1 MRVPCGVAHERFLHI
16 PTAGE
21 TYEPVTTD
29 EHDTQ
34 KNLLPALA
42 RLVRGTSI
50 LFWGLPIAMVV
61 SVMATLSNWT
71 DAAWPMGMLLPPVA
85 FAMLW
90 IGLWLLG
97 SFQPQE
103 RVWQAALGQ
112 AKLMGLFSLGLSPFL
127 HWHHR
132 APDELYFANAVWLLA
147 LVFVFYLMSLN
158 KMLARL
164 AAMLPDETLRV
175 ESQLFSRMNRVL
187 LSMTPIGFGVMYLF
201 SFMDELPEILI
212 HGVSM
217 AAQFRPWLFM
227 AFVLIP
233 VSMTM
238 SLLWKT
244 KESILASVFTPR
256 Q

>member
-1 MRVPCGVAHERFLHI
+1 MD
-16 PTAGE
+16 E
-21 TYEPVTTD
+21 TDAQPD
-29 EHDTQ
+29 
-34 KNLLPALA
+34 LLPTLA
-42 RLVRGTSI
+42 RVVRGTSM
-50 LFWGLPIAMVV
+50 LFWGLPVAMVV
-61 SVMATLSNWT
+61 SIMSTLSNWT
-71 DAAWPMGMLLPPVA
+71 DAAWPMGMLMPPVA
-85 FAMLW
+85 FGVLW
-90 IGLWLLG
+90 VGLWLLG
-97 SFQPQE
+97 AFQPQE

-147 LVFVFYLMSLN
+147 LVFVFYLMALN
-158 KMLARL
+158 KTLARL

-187 LSMTPIGFGVMYLF
+187 LAMTPIGFGAMYLM
-201 SFMDELPEILI
+201 SLIDEPPELLFRL
-212 HGVSM
+212 VAM

-233 VSMTM
+233 LSMTM

-244 KESILASVFTPR
+244 KESILASVFAPK

>member
-1 MRVPCGVAHERFLHI
+1 MMD
-16 PTAGE
+16 E
-21 TYEPVTTD
+21 T
-29 EHDTQ
+29 DTQ
-34 KNLLPALA
+34 PDLLPTLA
-42 RLVRGTSI
+42 RVVRGTSM
-50 LFWGLPIAMVV
+50 LFWGLPVAMVV
-61 SVMATLSNWT
+61 SIMSTLSNWT
-71 DAAWPMGMLLPPVA
+71 DAAWPMGMLMSPVA
-85 FAMLW
+85 FGVLW
-90 IGLWLLG
+90 VGLWLLG
-97 SFQPQE
+97 AFQPQE

-147 LVFVFYLMSLN
+147 LVFVFYLMALN
-158 KMLARL
+158 KTLARL

-187 LSMTPIGFGVMYLF
+187 LAMTPIGFGAMYLM
-201 SFMDELPEILI
+201 SLIDEPPELLFRL
-212 HGVSM
+212 VAM

-244 KESILASVFTPR
+244 KESILASVFTPK

>member
-1 MRVPCGVAHERFLHI
+1 MM
-16 PTAGE
+16 
-21 TYEPVTTD
+21 D
-29 EHDTQ
+29 EIDTQ
-34 KNLLPALA
+34 PDLLPALA
-42 RLVRGTSI
+42 RVVRGTSM
-50 LFWGLPIAMVV
+50 LFWGLPVAMVV
-61 SVMATLSNWT
+61 SIMSTLSNWT
-71 DAAWPMGMLLPPVA
+71 DAAWPMGMLMPPVA
-85 FAMLW
+85 FGVLW
-90 IGLWLLG
+90 VGLWLLG
-97 SFQPQE
+97 ALQPQE

-112 AKLMGLFSLGLSPFL
+112 AKLLGLFNLGLSPFL

-147 LVFVFYLMSLN
+147 LVFVFYLMALN
-158 KMLARL
+158 KTLARL

-187 LSMTPIGFGVMYLF
+187 LTITSISIGVMYLVTRI
-201 SFMDELPEILI
+201 DEPPELLFRLVAI
-212 HGVSM
+212 
-217 AAQFRPWLFM
+217 AAQFRPWRFT

-244 KESILASVFTPR
+244 KESTLASVFAPK

>member
-1 MRVPCGVAHERFLHI
+1 M
-16 PTAGE
+16 
-21 TYEPVTTD
+21 
-29 EHDTQ
+29 
-34 KNLLPALA
+34 LPALA
-42 RLVRGTSI
+42 RVVRGTSM
-50 LFWGLPIAMVV
+50 LFWGLPVAMVV
-61 SVMATLSNWT
+61 SIMSTLSNWT
-71 DAAWPMGMLLPPVA
+71 DAAWPMGMLMPPVA
-85 FAMLW
+85 FGVLW
-90 IGLWLLG
+90 VGLWLLG
-97 SFQPQE
+97 AFQPQE

-112 AKLMGLFSLGLSPFL
+112 AKLLGLFNLGLSPFL

-147 LVFVFYLMSLN
+147 LVFVFYLMALN
-158 KMLARL
+158 KTLARL

-187 LSMTPIGFGVMYLF
+187 LAMTPIGFGAMYLM
-201 SFMDELPEILI
+201 SLIDEPPELLFRL
-212 HGVSM
+212 VAM

-233 VSMTM
+233 LSMTM

-244 KESILASVFTPR
+244 KESILASVFAPK

>member
-1 MRVPCGVAHERFLHI
+1 MD
-16 PTAGE
+16 
-21 TYEPVTTD
+21 EPD
-29 EHDTQ
+29 IQPD
-34 KNLLPALA
+34 LLPALA
-42 RLVRGTSI
+42 RVVRGTSI

-71 DAAWPMGMLLPPVA
+71 DAAWPIGMLIPPVA
-85 FAMLW
+85 YGMLW
-90 IGLWLLG
+90 HGLWLLG
-97 SFQPQE
+97 GFQPQE
-103 RVWQAALGQ
+103 RVWQSALGQ

-147 LVFVFYLMSLN
+147 LVFVFYLMALN
-158 KMLARL
+158 KMLGRL

-187 LSMTPIGFGVMYLF
+187 LAVTPISFGVMYLF
-201 SFMDELPEILI
+201 SFMDELPEILFR
-212 HGVSM
+212 GVAL

-244 KESILASVFTPR
+244 KESILASVFHPR

>member
-1 MRVPCGVAHERFLHI
+1 
-16 PTAGE
+16 
-21 TYEPVTTD
+21 VTTD

-42 RLVRGTSI
+42 RVARGTSI

-71 DAAWPMGMLLPPVA
+71 AAAWPIGMLLPLVA

-112 AKLMGLFSLGLSPFL
+112 AKLLGLCSLGLSPFL

-132 APDELYFANAVWLLA
+132 APDELYFDDTVGLLK
-147 LVFVFYLMSLN
+147 LVFVFYMMALN

-187 LSMTPIGFGVMYLF
+187 LAMASLGIGVMHLVPRIDETPELLF
-201 SFMDELPEILI
+201 RLVAVAD
-212 HGVSM
+212 
-217 AAQFRPWLFM
+217 QFRPWLFM

>member
-1 MRVPCGVAHERFLHI
+1 MD
-16 PTAGE
+16 E
-21 TYEPVTTD
+21 TDAQPD
-29 EHDTQ
+29 
-34 KNLLPALA
+34 LLPTLA
-42 RLVRGTSI
+42 RVVRGTSM
-50 LFWGLPIAMVV
+50 LFWGLPVAMVV
-61 SVMATLSNWT
+61 SIMSTLSNWT
-71 DAAWPMGMLLPPVA
+71 DAAWPMGMLMPPVA
-85 FAMLW
+85 FGVLW
-90 IGLWLLG
+90 VGLWLLG
-97 SFQPQE
+97 AFQPQE

-112 AKLMGLFSLGLSPFL
+112 AKLLGLFNLGLSPFL

-147 LVFVFYLMSLN
+147 LVFVFYLMALN
-158 KMLARL
+158 KTLARL

-187 LSMTPIGFGVMYLF
+187 LTITSISIGVMYLVTRI
-201 SFMDELPEILI
+201 DEPPELLFRLVAI
-212 HGVSM
+212 

-244 KESILASVFTPR
+244 KESILASVFAPK

>member
-1 MRVPCGVAHERFLHI
+1 MD
-16 PTAGE
+16 
-21 TYEPVTTD
+21 EPD
-29 EHDTQ
+29 IQPD
-34 KNLLPALA
+34 LLPALA
-42 RLVRGTSI
+42 RVVRGTSI

-71 DAAWPMGMLLPPVA
+71 DAAWPIGMLMPPVA
-85 FAMLW
+85 YGMLW
-90 IGLWLLG
+90 HGLWLLG
-97 SFQPQE
+97 GFQPQE
-103 RVWQAALGQ
+103 RVWQSALGQ

-147 LVFVFYLMSLN
+147 LVFVFYLMALN
-158 KMLARL
+158 KMLGRL

-187 LSMTPIGFGVMYLF
+187 LAVTPISFGVMYLF
-201 SFMDELPEILI
+201 SFMDELPEILFR
-212 HGVSM
+212 GVAL

-244 KESILASVFTPR
+244 KESILASVFHPR

>member
-1 MRVPCGVAHERFLHI
+1 MM
-16 PTAGE
+16 
-21 TYEPVTTD
+21 D
-29 EHDTQ
+29 EIDTQ
-34 KNLLPALA
+34 PDLLPALA
-42 RLVRGTSI
+42 RVVRGTSM
-50 LFWGLPIAMVV
+50 LFWGLPVAMVV
-61 SVMATLSNWT
+61 SIMSTLSNWT
-71 DAAWPMGMLLPPVA
+71 DAAWPMGMLMSPVA
-85 FAMLW
+85 FGVLW
-90 IGLWLLG
+90 VGLWLLG
-97 SFQPQE
+97 AFQPQE

-112 AKLMGLFSLGLSPFL
+112 AKLLGLFNLGLSPFL

-147 LVFVFYLMSLN
+147 LVFVFYLMALN
-158 KMLARL
+158 KTLARL

-187 LSMTPIGFGVMYLF
+187 LAMTPIGFGAMYLM
-201 SFMDELPEILI
+201 SLIDEPPELLFRL
-212 HGVSM
+212 VAM

-244 KESILASVFTPR
+244 KESILASVFTPK

>member
-1 MRVPCGVAHERFLHI
+1 MM
-16 PTAGE
+16 
-21 TYEPVTTD
+21 D
-29 EHDTQ
+29 EIDTQ
-34 KNLLPALA
+34 PDLLPALA
-42 RLVRGTSI
+42 RVVRGTSM
-50 LFWGLPIAMVV
+50 LFWGLPVAMVV
-61 SVMATLSNWT
+61 SIMSTLSNWT
-71 DAAWPMGMLLPPVA
+71 DAAWPMGMLMPPVA
-85 FAMLW
+85 FGVLW
-90 IGLWLLG
+90 VGLWLLG
-97 SFQPQE
+97 AFQPQE

-112 AKLMGLFSLGLSPFL
+112 AKLLGLFNLGLSPFL

-147 LVFVFYLMSLN
+147 LVFVFYLMALN
-158 KMLARL
+158 KTLARL

-187 LSMTPIGFGVMYLF
+187 LAMTPIGFGAMYLM
-201 SFMDELPEILI
+201 SLIDEPPELLFRL
-212 HGVSM
+212 VAM

-233 VSMTM
+233 LSMTM

-244 KESILASVFTPR
+244 KESILASVFAPK

>member
-1 MRVPCGVAHERFLHI
+1 VK
-16 PTAGE
+16 
-21 TYEPVTTD
+21 TD
-29 EHDTQ
+29 EPDTQ
-34 KNLLPALA
+34 SDLLPALA
-42 RLVRGTSI
+42 RVVRGTSI
-50 LFWGLPIAMVV
+50 LFWGLPIAMVI
-61 SVMATLSNWT
+61 SIMATLSNWT
-71 DAAWPMGMLLPPVA
+71 DAAWPMGMLMPSVA
-85 FAMLW
+85 FGMLW
-90 IGLWLLG
+90 YGLWLLG

-164 AAMLPDETLRV
+164 AAMMPDETLRV
-175 ESQLFSRMNRVL
+175 ESRIFSGMNRVL
-187 LSMTPIGFGVMYLF
+187 LAMTPIGFGFMYLF
-201 SFMDELPEILI
+201 SFMDELPEILFQ
-212 HGVSM
+212 VVAL
-217 AAQFRPWLFM
+217 AAKFRPWLFM

-244 KESILASVFTPR
+244 KESILASVFNSR

>member
-1 MRVPCGVAHERFLHI
+1 MD
-16 PTAGE
+16 E
-21 TYEPVTTD
+21 TDAQPD
-29 EHDTQ
+29 
-34 KNLLPALA
+34 LLPTLA
-42 RLVRGTSI
+42 RVVRGTSM
-50 LFWGLPIAMVV
+50 LFWGLPVAMVV
-61 SVMATLSNWT
+61 SIMSTLSNWT
-71 DAAWPMGMLLPPVA
+71 DAAWPMGMLMSPVA
-85 FAMLW
+85 FGVLW
-90 IGLWLLG
+90 VGLWLLG
-97 SFQPQE
+97 AFQPQE

-147 LVFVFYLMSLN
+147 LVFVFYLMALN

-187 LSMTPIGFGVMYLF
+187 LAMTPIGFGAMYLM
-201 SFMDELPEILI
+201 SLIDEPPELLFRL
-212 HGVSM
+212 VAM

-233 VSMTM
+233 LSMTM

-244 KESILASVFTPR
+244 KESILASVFAPK

>member
-1 MRVPCGVAHERFLHI
+1 M
-16 PTAGE
+16 
-21 TYEPVTTD
+21 TTD

-42 RLVRGTSI
+42 RVARGTSI

-71 DAAWPMGMLLPPVA
+71 AAAWPIGMLLPLVA

-112 AKLMGLFSLGLSPFL
+112 AKLLGLCSLGLSPFL

-132 APDELYFANAVWLLA
+132 APDELYFDDTVGLLK
-147 LVFVFYLMSLN
+147 LVFVFYMMALN

-187 LSMTPIGFGVMYLF
+187 LAMASLGIGVMHLVPRIDETPELLF
-201 SFMDELPEILI
+201 RLVAVAD
-212 HGVSM
+212 
-217 AAQFRPWLFM
+217 QFRPWLFM

>member
-1 MRVPCGVAHERFLHI
+1 MMD
-16 PTAGE
+16 E
-21 TYEPVTTD
+21 T
-29 EHDTQ
+29 DTQ
-34 KNLLPALA
+34 PDLLPTLA
-42 RLVRGTSI
+42 RVVRGTSM
-50 LFWGLPIAMVV
+50 LFWGLPVAMVV
-61 SVMATLSNWT
+61 SIMSTLSNWT
-71 DAAWPMGMLLPPVA
+71 DAAWPMGMLMPPVA
-85 FAMLW
+85 FGVLW
-90 IGLWLLG
+90 VGLWLLG
-97 SFQPQE
+97 AFQPQE

-112 AKLMGLFSLGLSPFL
+112 AKLLGLFNLGLSPFL

-147 LVFVFYLMSLN
+147 LVFVFYLMALN

-187 LSMTPIGFGVMYLF
+187 LTITSISIGVMYLVTRI
-201 SFMDELPEILI
+201 DEPPELLFRLVAI
-212 HGVSM
+212 

-244 KESILASVFTPR
+244 KESILASVFTPK